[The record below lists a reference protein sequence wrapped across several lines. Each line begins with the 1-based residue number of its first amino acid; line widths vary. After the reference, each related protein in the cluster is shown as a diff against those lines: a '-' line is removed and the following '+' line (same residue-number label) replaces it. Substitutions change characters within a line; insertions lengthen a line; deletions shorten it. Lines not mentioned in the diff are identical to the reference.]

1 MKKQLHIYED
11 ELETESF
18 GIYKNYYNFENS
30 DLYKQKL
37 DEIKKRQKE
46 MVRNRMATNHSLRYE
61 VDGSSDKGKEFILDT
76 IKLSLKAFNNECSNF
91 INKAKFNNVVKIEEK
106 MNRSFEEINSLTDMQ
121 KVSIK
126 REYLD
131 LKIEERRNSF

>member
-1 MKKQLHIYED
+1 MRYLDLKREVNVLLDSKKNIELEFEELTQRVENVKKQLHIYED

-76 IKLSLKAFNNECSNF
+76 I
-91 INKAKFNNVVKIEEK
+91 
-106 MNRSFEEINSLTDMQ
+106 
-121 KVSIK
+121 
-126 REYLD
+126 YL
-131 LKIEERRNSF
+131 